1 MTHPPAGW
9 LQRMALQTKLL
20 LMLITINLLT
30 VLVYTGYAA
39 YARQQ
44 DEIRRLDSIL
54 ETASHAVPGLLTAG
68 MLDRERTP
76 DAISRQ
82 EYREQ
87 SQRLRHYAD
96 QTGLAYLYV
105 LDMKDGKARYL
116 MDSATPAEVAK
127 GDAGFYLEAYPDAS
141 PAVARAWDSGQ
152 LQVDEYTDSY
162 GAFRSVYLPQRT
174 AQGHRYVIGADMSAD
189 SVAQVMQ
196 QALLRQ
202 LGIGA
207 VMLLLGAAL
216 SWLFARLLAHSL
228 RRVSRQI
235 GQIAVSKDLSTP
247 IRVASRDEIGEMAGQ
262 LNSLFDVLRQSL
274 GKVRD
279 VAEHNAALASQF
291 KSSSGKMQEQVA
303 SSALRMDEMAGG
315 AVQIA
320 HSASQAAEIAGQVRD
335 EVQQTSQQLDQA
347 RQVLAEMM
355 QGVETST
362 ASSVRLADELH
373 ALNQDASQI
382 SQVLGVIGEI
392 SDQTNLLALNAAI
405 EAARAGEAG
414 RGFAVVADEVRAL
427 AVRTQTTVKQTHAIV
442 AKITDGIDRAV
453 ERMADNRQQADR
465 LSANS
470 QGALAR
476 IDGMVVQIRQAS
488 GSVDLAASQG
498 HSIKGATEQMSGQM
512 DSVNQTLAHCA
523 SDAEE
528 IRDAARTLGDQASLL
543 QSQLAVFR
551 F

>member
-1 MTHPPAGW
+1 MAHPPAGW

-44 DEIRRLDSIL
+44 DEIHRLDGIL
-54 ETASHAVPGLLTAG
+54 TTAGHAVPGLLGAG
-68 MLDRERTP
+68 MLDRARTP

-105 LDMKDGKARYL
+105 LDVQDGKARYL
-116 MDSATPAEVAK
+116 MDSATEAEVAK

-152 LQVDEYTDSY
+152 PQVDEYTDKY
-162 GAFRSVYLPQRT
+162 GTFRSVYLPQRT
-174 AQGHRYVIGADMSAD
+174 AQGHRYVIGADMRAD

-207 VMLLLGAAL
+207 VMLVLGAGL

-262 LNSLFDVLRQSL
+262 LNGLFDVLRQSL

-291 KSSSGKMQEQVA
+291 TSSSGKMQEQVA
-303 SSALRMDEMAGG
+303 NSALRMDEIAGG

-320 HSASQAAEIAGQVRD
+320 HSASQAADPG
-335 EVQQTSQQLDQA
+335 
-347 RQVLAEMM
+347 
-355 QGVETST
+355 
-362 ASSVRLADELH
+362 
-373 ALNQDASQI
+373 
-382 SQVLGVIGEI
+382 
-392 SDQTNLLALNAAI
+392 
-405 EAARAGEAG
+405 
-414 RGFAVVADEVRAL
+414 
-427 AVRTQTTVKQTHAIV
+427 
-442 AKITDGIDRAV
+442 
-453 ERMADNRQQADR
+453 NRR
-465 LSANS
+465 
-470 QGALAR
+470 R
-476 IDGMVVQIRQAS
+476 
-488 GSVDLAASQG
+488 
-498 HSIKGATEQMSGQM
+498 
-512 DSVNQTLAHCA
+512 
-523 SDAEE
+523 
-528 IRDAARTLGDQASLL
+528 
-543 QSQLAVFR
+543 
-551 F
+551 